1 MVEVKIT
8 SGICGFETE
17 IGAETE
23 SKYLCNVQVKSA
35 CPHVTRMAEKI
46 GQVDAMAELFK
57 KGQSKILA
65 AGENLPHVTCP
76 VPVGILKAVEAAA
89 GLALPKD
96 ATITFLKK
104 D

>member
-1 MVEVKIT
+1 MVEVKIV

-17 IGAETE
+17 VQVENE
-23 SKYLCNVQVKSA
+23 SKYQCTVQLRST

-46 GQVDAMAELFK
+46 NRVDAMAELFK
-57 KGQSKILA
+57 KGQSQILTA
-65 AGENLPHVTCP
+65 SQNLPHVTCP
-76 VPVGILKAVEAAA
+76 AAVGILKAVEAAA

-96 ATITFLKK
+96 ASITFLKK